1 MPETAA
7 GTGPSRAR
15 GKEASTPA
23 DAIIVASYNIH
34 SAIGG
39 DRHHDP
45 GRIAAVL
52 AEIGPDLAGLQEV
65 TAFPEEAICVARIL
79 ERETGLHAVFGRS
92 TDRRGGTFGNM
103 LLSRWP
109 VSSHRVIDLS
119 VNRFEHRSALIT
131 CIEAPIPMRVVVT
144 HLGLW
149 SRERRRQV
157 ERLRLVLA
165 EHDRNDGAAVR
176 PTLFTGDFNCWG
188 AGQRMLC
195 DLGAPLDRQHR
206 PRSFPAAWPTMALDR
221 IWSVPDAVIG
231 GVAVHR
237 TPLSLRASD
246 HLPVVARLALPSAR
260 QPV

>member
-1 MPETAA
+1 VPDSA
-7 GTGPSRAR
+7 TGSGNSPKKRK
-15 GKEASTPA
+15 GAST
-23 DAIIVASYNIH
+23 DTLVVASYNIH

-65 TAFPEEAICVARIL
+65 TTSPEEAICVARIL

-92 TDRRGGTFGNM
+92 TDRGGGTFGNM

-109 VSSHRVIDLS
+109 VSAHRVIDLS

-131 CIEAPIPMRVVVT
+131 CIEAPIPLRVVVT

-149 SRERRRQV
+149 SRERRRQI
-157 ERLRLVLA
+157 ERLRLILA
-165 EHDRNDGAAVR
+165 EYDRHDSGPAR

-195 DLGAPLDRQHR
+195 ALGAPLERNHR
-206 PRSFPAAWPTMALDR
+206 PRSFPAAWPTMALER
-221 IWSVPDAVIG
+221 IWSVPDAVID

-246 HLPVVARLALPSAR
+246 HLPVVARLSLSSA
-260 QPV
+260 